1 MATWHIFGSVSQH
14 YIQDGAL
21 PSPWSHSCYKCVH
34 SWHWKVF
41 WIKASSK
48 QQAIPHPQKRHM
60 LGGYSRCIKAT
71 GSSAGANVRLN
82 LKSSK
87 AQLILFWDFVNFML
101 QSQTQQ
107 WPLVNTVLHLWLWN
121 HLIFSTRPKDISV
134 FVSGYKAYISNEMSA
149 HFHPSL
155 GWQNLYF
162 KPNHHLSNHYIGNS
176 WNLWQNLFY
185 LLDFCV
191 LPRTVHVFCE
201 LDFLHES

>member
-1 MATWHIFGSVSQH
+1 MDDMMTLTWACGTVLLSSQHYLKLRFSTAENMATWHIFGSVSQH

-82 LKSSK
+82 LKSNK

-107 WPLVNTVLHLWLWN
+107 WPLVNTVLQL
-121 HLIFSTRPKDISV
+121 
-134 FVSGYKAYISNEMSA
+134 
-149 HFHPSL
+149 
-155 GWQNLYF
+155 
-162 KPNHHLSNHYIGNS
+162 
-176 WNLWQNLFY
+176 
-185 LLDFCV
+185 
-191 LPRTVHVFCE
+191 
-201 LDFLHES
+201 